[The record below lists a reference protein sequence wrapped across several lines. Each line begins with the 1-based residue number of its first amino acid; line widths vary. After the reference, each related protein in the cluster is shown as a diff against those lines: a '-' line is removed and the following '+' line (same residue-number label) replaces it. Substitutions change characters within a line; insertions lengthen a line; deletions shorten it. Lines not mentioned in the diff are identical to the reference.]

1 MKQKLFIFIFL
12 ILTGLLL
19 VGLNAA
25 SYSQKQKEPDNEF
38 DPNRSTFNSGA
49 TGTQAFFTLLS
60 ETGRKV
66 VRWQEPM
73 SALQGNRTIKAPA
86 VLVVTGSLKRQFTDP
101 EIENLMR
108 WVTRGGRLVLIDRA
122 PETGMLKTTANWQ
135 VSVKDNT
142 TPELF
147 SVDPS
152 DTTQMTAQTGAMR
165 PAQPTVYTQGVNAVQ
180 PSRFAGSVL
189 FERFIDDIPANSNDA
204 PPPPKVL
211 KRVDSPDGSQFDAPP
226 PPRKADRLYEM
237 PTPTPVEISTMRQ
250 TVESPSQIA
259 PIIHFSGSDKNLV
272 VSMPFAEGEIV
283 MLTDPYIVSNNG
295 ISLVDNAQ
303 LAINL
308 VSTDGII
315 AFDEYHQGFG
325 RDSNRFLQF
334 FAGTPV
340 VAIFFQAVLFIGLVF
355 YSQSRRF
362 ARAIP
367 EPETDRL
374 SKLEYVAAMADLQQR
389 TRAFDLAIENIY
401 HEFRRR
407 ATRLLGLDNFKV
419 KSDDL
424 ARAVAERA
432 GLDLSATLATLHEC
446 EEIIRGEATNK
457 RQVIRLVGELRA
469 IEQKLG
475 LVRTGRTRI

>member
-12 ILTGLLL
+12 ILMVLLL

-25 SYSQKQKEPDNEF
+25 SYSQKEKVPDNEF
-38 DPNRSTFNSGA
+38 EPNRSTFNSGA
-49 TGTQAFFTLLS
+49 TGTQAFFALLS

-73 SALQGNRTIKAPA
+73 SALQGNRTIKEPS

-101 EIENLMR
+101 EIEDLMR

-122 PETGMLKTTANWQ
+122 PETDLLKTTANWQ
-135 VSVKDNT
+135 VSVKDSD
-142 TPELF
+142 TPEIF
-147 SVDPS
+147 SIDPT
-152 DTTQMTAQTGAMR
+152 DTSQMTAQTAAVK

-180 PSRFAGSVL
+180 PSRFAGTVM

-204 PPPPKVL
+204 PPAPKAINRIDPPA
-211 KRVDSPDGSQFDAPP
+211 GSKFDAPP
-226 PPRKADRLYEM
+226 PPKRTDRLYEM
-237 PTPTPVEISTMRQ
+237 PTPTPLKLGTIGDS
-250 TVESPSQIA
+250 VESPSQIA
-259 PIIHFSGSDKNLV
+259 PVVHVAGGDKNLV

-308 VSTDGII
+308 VSTTGII

-340 VAIFFQAVLFIGLVF
+340 VAIFFQAVLFIGLIF